1 MQQSESVQFITIS
14 NRKTFAFFRWLVL
27 VLLALVAADVALS
40 FLPGS
45 LGDIAE
51 NHYVA
56 FVSAAILL
64 LLLFL
69 RINYF
74 FYDDSY
80 EILHIRSK
88 GLWFMGIGEDINKR
102 YDFPKRKVTDFRIEK
117 TFLHRTL
124 YLTLDNYA
132 SETRKTRSVDIS
144 FLKDEEIDRLQTSLE
159 RIVAKNQV
167 LADRGE

>member
-27 VLLALVAADVALS
+27 VLLALVAADVTLS

-56 FVSAAILL
+56 FASAAILL
-64 LLLFL
+64 MLMFL

-132 SETRKTRSVDIS
+132 SETRKMRSVDIS
-144 FLKDEEIDRLQTSLE
+144 FLKEEEIDRLQTSLE